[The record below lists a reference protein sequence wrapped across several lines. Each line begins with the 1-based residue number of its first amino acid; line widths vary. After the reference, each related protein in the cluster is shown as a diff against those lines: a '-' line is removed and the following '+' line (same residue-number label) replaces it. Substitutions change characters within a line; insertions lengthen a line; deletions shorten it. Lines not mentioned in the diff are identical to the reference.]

1 MAAGKMKLKKNI
13 QSEKIESAIADFE
26 KSVDFEF
33 IPVIA
38 DRSSYVEH
46 ISWVLSLI
54 FLLLIVAGL
63 DMAFAGPWHD
73 TWMSPL
79 PFYIAAPFIS
89 FALGVALDKSDL
101 VDRFF
106 ISRAERQRQVQEKAE
121 RFFFKMQLDEI
132 KTKNALLL
140 YVSVMER
147 QIVLFPDPRL
157 NFSKMPEINQQL
169 LKILQKSF
177 KGGDYEAGILLALGH
192 LKESLGADFAKHSKS
207 ENIVPNKL
215 IWWND

>member
-1 MAAGKMKLKKNI
+1 MDDLAVLYWQARGGPPQKVGEA
-13 QSEKIESAIADFE
+13 QQT
-26 KSVDFEF
+26 
-33 IPVIA
+33 A
-38 DRSSYVEH
+38 DRVRR
-46 ISWVLSLI
+46 L
-54 FLLLIVAGL
+54 
-63 DMAFAGPWHD
+63 
-73 TWMSPL
+73 
-79 PFYIAAPFIS
+79 
-89 FALGVALDKSDL
+89 
-101 VDRFF
+101 
-106 ISRAERQRQVQEKAE
+106 RAELKDRYQIEPGPDADEAELGRLLSQARTTAGSAALRAVQEKAE